1 MAEYVLN
8 ERTRTR
14 RDWLATEHRSRL
26 RRTGEGPQAAERWL
40 FADSMSTATPP
51 EVQGE
56 IITPP
61 EDRLS
66 LCAAALRQSALR
78 RADSHCCPPWPIRKA
93 GLRCTL
99 IRISTRF
106 PARNIFERLMRLSF
120 SGFLREHS
128 KSLARSEPDPP
139 IASPAAGSSH
149 AWMHRVSEPSAAGR
163 SRPPTP
169 ATGRWSRRDLC

>member
-78 RADSHCCPPWPIRKA
+78 RADRSEEHTSE
-93 GLRCTL
+93 LQSL
-99 IRISTRF
+99 MRISYAVF
-106 PARNIFERLMRLSF
+106 CLKKKKKP
-120 SGFLREHS
+120 
-128 KSLARSEPDPP
+128 KPK
-139 IASPAAGSSH
+139 
-149 AWMHRVSEPSAAGR
+149 
-163 SRPPTP
+163 
-169 ATGRWSRRDLC
+169 

>member
-78 RADSHCCPPWPIRKA
+78 RADSHCCPPWPR
-93 GLRCTL
+93 LEEHTSEL
-99 IRISTRF
+99 QSLMRISYAVF
-106 PARNIFERLMRLSF
+106 CL
-120 SGFLREHS
+120 
-128 KSLARSEPDPP
+128 KKKK
-139 IASPAAGSSH
+139 
-149 AWMHRVSEPSAAGR
+149 
-163 SRPPTP
+163 
-169 ATGRWSRRDLC
+169 

>member
-1 MAEYVLN
+1 M
-8 ERTRTR
+8 RIS
-14 RDWLATEHRSRL
+14 DWSSDVCSSDL
-26 RRTGEGPQAAERWL
+26 AAERWL

-106 PARNIFERLMRLSF
+106 PDRNIFERRSEEHTSELQSLMRNSTADFGLN
-120 SGFLREHS
+120 
-128 KSLARSEPDPP
+128 KKK
-139 IASPAAGSSH
+139 AS
-149 AWMHRVSEPSAAGR
+149 
-163 SRPPTP
+163 
-169 ATGRWSRRDLC
+169 

>member
-1 MAEYVLN
+1 MLL
-8 ERTRTR
+8 RPPRSTRT
-14 RDWLATEHRSRL
+14 ATLFPSTTLFRSSSPS
-26 RRTGEGPQAAERWL
+26 TGEGPQAAERWL

-78 RADSHCCPPWPIRKA
+78 RADSHCCPPWPSRKA

-106 PARNIFERLMRLSF
+106 TDRNIFRSE
-120 SGFLREHS
+120 EHTS
-128 KSLARSEPDPP
+128 ELKSL
-139 IASPAAGSSH
+139 
-149 AWMHRVSEPSAAGR
+149 
-163 SRPPTP
+163 
-169 ATGRWSRRDLC
+169 

>member
-1 MAEYVLN
+1 
-8 ERTRTR
+8 
-14 RDWLATEHRSRL
+14 
-26 RRTGEGPQAAERWL
+26 
-40 FADSMSTATPP
+40 MSTATPP

-106 PARNIFERLMRLSF
+106 PDRNIFERLMRLSF

-128 KSLARSEPDPP
+128 KSIARSEPDQT
-139 IASPAAGSSH
+139 
-149 AWMHRVSEPSAAGR
+149 M
-163 SRPPTP
+163 PTP
-169 ATGRWSRRDLC
+169 GPGRPIGCITQTEEAQSETQATTLIQLCHFCLTKTKDNTCRMINIRFDTK

>member
-1 MAEYVLN
+1 
-8 ERTRTR
+8 
-14 RDWLATEHRSRL
+14 
-26 RRTGEGPQAAERWL
+26 
-40 FADSMSTATPP
+40 MSTATPP

-106 PARNIFERLMRLSF
+106 PDRNIFERLMRSE
-120 SGFLREHS
+120 EHTS
-128 KSLARSEPDPP
+128 ELQSLMRISYAVFCLKKKKLTYYYYHTC
-139 IASPAAGSSH
+139 ITITSH
-149 AWMHRVSEPSAAGR
+149 IMSISH
-163 SRPPTP
+163 T
-169 ATGRWSRRDLC
+169 T